1 MTSRTTKELWQI
13 VRRHFD
19 KEQAAEVCWKCPCGW
34 TNTGK
39 RSFLRCELCG
49 MTCTMRKFV
58 HRISLELKK
67 KELEKALGDAKKKA
81 DEKANAGKIDFKIW
95 W

>member
-1 MTSRTTKELWQI
+1 
-13 VRRHFD
+13 
-19 KEQAAEVCWKCPCGW
+19 
-34 TNTGK
+34 
-39 RSFLRCELCG
+39 
-49 MTCTMRKFV
+49 MRKFV

-81 DEKANAGKIDFKIW
+81 DEKANAGKIDFKICENLHW